1 ALSFYPGGSLISEVW
16 GGSAVSHVFSWRDSV
31 RRMLHG
37 LAAVVVVAGLSLPAV
52 ALFAQP
58 AAAAAGARLSQCPNG
73 PVWPPLS
80 PQACVGSPGAGGAVS
95 VAIPGINGGANTS
108 YNNWVNGNSNGAKS
122 HWREGEFISYRTV
135 ISGLSAG
142 THTLVF
148 SYDTVHGG
156 KHAIDS

>member
-1 ALSFYPGGSLISEVW
+1 A
-16 GGSAVSHVFSWRDSV
+16 
-31 RRMLHG
+31 
-37 LAAVVVVAGLSLPAV
+37 AV

-58 AAAAAGARLSQCPNG
+58 AAAAAGASLSQCTNG
-73 PVWPPLS
+73 PVGPPLS

-135 ISGLSAG
+135 ISGLTGGS
-142 THTLVF
+142 TVHHLIFT
-148 SYDTVHGG
+148 YDTVHGG
-156 KHAIDS
+156 RHALDSIGPFD